1 MNLNSFCIDFWKINI
16 AASFLSL
23 SCDIDRYIARKVMYL
38 AAADVGEFLTVS
50 LKILKETIRAFI
62 IFSDMY
68 EFKVLPINVE
78 YWFLL

>member
-1 MNLNSFCIDFWKINI
+1 
-16 AASFLSL
+16 
-23 SCDIDRYIARKVMYL
+23 MYL
-38 AAADVGEFLTVS
+38 AAAGVGEFLTVF

-68 EFKVLPINVE
+68 EFKVLPVNVA